1 MEDRFNEGMSCINQ
15 FVIPHAILR
24 RSQIILTF
32 SRPQIMYNVSCVL
45 PCVEIAC
52 KGTQALDL

>member
-1 MEDRFNEGMSCINQ
+1 MEDRFIEGMSSISQ
-15 FVIPHAILR
+15 FVILHAILR

-32 SRPQIMYNVSCVL
+32 SRPQIMYNVSCVSL
-45 PCVEIAC
+45 CIEVAC